1 MKEAMSRSSVGST
14 ASIMSRKPII
24 EKDQCT
30 PTGPTYFI
38 MLVRSRKGAISNKR
52 HQPHKAVG
60 KKRIAAK
67 LRMPP
72 VASHR
77 NRSEA
82 AWNLFSV
89 VLSSS
94 ALIFALA
101 EGAPAP
107 KRAAIVVKE
116 RRRSR
121 LKPSLP
127 VVDSLVAAGAGI
139 VAACA
144 RAGDESRVS
153 RKGLLLRGQTMVRNS
168 WRRAGPKLCIIRE
181 RRPRRTRKTFIF
193 CLALY

>member
-1 MKEAMSRSSVGST
+1 MSRSSVGST

-77 NRSEA
+77 NRSKA

-127 VVDSLVAAGAGI
+127 VVDSLVAVGAGI
-139 VAACA
+139 VAAC
-144 RAGDESRVS
+144 GESTREINGPS
-153 RKGLLLRGQTMVRNS
+153 SQEKGLRGQTMVRNS
-168 WRRAGPKLCIIRE
+168 WRRAGKAMHH
-181 RRPRRTRKTFIF
+181 PRTATAAKHLPF
-193 CLALY
+193 LSKS